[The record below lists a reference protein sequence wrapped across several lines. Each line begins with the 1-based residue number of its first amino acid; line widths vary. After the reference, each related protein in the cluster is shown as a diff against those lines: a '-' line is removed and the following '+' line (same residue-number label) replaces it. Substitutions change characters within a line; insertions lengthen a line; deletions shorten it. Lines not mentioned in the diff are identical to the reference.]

1 MEANPKFKIPPIRN
15 ENPVKNKFQTDE
27 NEAKDKATYL
37 ALTALEMVHWIGR
50 NRQLKVALQKALM
63 SLSKGKK

>member
-1 MEANPKFKIPPIRN
+1 MGKTPKFEIPPIGN
-15 ENPVKNKFQTDE
+15 QNAIKKKIQTDE
-27 NEAKDKATYL
+27 NEAKDKTAYL